1 MTAVTVA
8 IITVVVSA
16 FTMISNGPAS
26 MITAETIAV
35 AVTVRAAGVIGTA
48 MTRVTTACTAALAT
62 ANANATTVTT
72 PSVSVTAATTVTAT
86 TSIATATATAILRIS
101 GVHDRKVSR
110 Q

>member
-62 ANANATTVTT
+62 ANATTVTT
-72 PSVSVTAATTVTAT
+72 TSVSVTAATTVTAT